1 MPTFSSS
8 LSETSRWEFDSEA
21 DSQPNSKKEVK
32 IISKEKQNKLILPNA
47 MAIYVIKLSE
57 EYILK
62 RDIEDKSLSGSLLDK
77 MTQLHDFTWQN

>member
-8 LSETSRWEFDSEA
+8 LSETSRWEFHSEA
-21 DSQPNSKKEVK
+21 DFQPNSKKEVK

-62 RDIEDKSLSGSLLDK
+62 RDIEDKSLSGIPAR
-77 MTQLHDFTWQN
+77 

>member
-8 LSETSRWEFDSEA
+8 L
-21 DSQPNSKKEVK
+21 PNSKKEVK

-47 MAIYVIKLSE
+47 MAICVIKLSE

-62 RDIEDKSLSGSLLDK
+62 RDIEDKSLSGIPAR
-77 MTQLHDFTWQN
+77 

>member
-8 LSETSRWEFDSEA
+8 LSDTSRWEFDSEA

-62 RDIEDKSLSGSLLDK
+62 RDIEDKSLSGIPAR
-77 MTQLHDFTWQN
+77 

>member
-8 LSETSRWEFDSEA
+8 L
-21 DSQPNSKKEVK
+21 PNSKKEVK

-62 RDIEDKSLSGSLLDK
+62 RDIEDKSLSGIPAR
-77 MTQLHDFTWQN
+77 